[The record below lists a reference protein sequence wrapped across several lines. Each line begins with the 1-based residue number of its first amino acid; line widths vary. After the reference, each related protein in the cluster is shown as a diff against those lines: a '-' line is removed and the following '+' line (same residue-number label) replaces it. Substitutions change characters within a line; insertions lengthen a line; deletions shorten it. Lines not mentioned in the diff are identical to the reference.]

1 MDVFKGL
8 GFFAQNNLRIF
19 KGLGFFCPKKIKDFE
34 GIEIFLPK
42 KIKDFE
48 GIENFLR
55 RIWRPGAP
63 PGEPKNYMV
72 LMRAWADPRSGGLDN
87 SKSVK

>member
-42 KIKDFE
+42 KKSRILK
-48 GIENFLR
+48 GLR
-55 RIWRPGAP
+55 IF
-63 PGEPKNYMV
+63 
-72 LMRAWADPRSGGLDN
+72 
-87 SKSVK
+87 